1 LRSRLVTVT
10 FVLIAAVAWLVLA
23 PTGIGGSTDYV
34 TTNGDS
40 MAPRFHT
47 GDLALI
53 RPADQ
58 YRVGEVVA
66 YRSTLLH
73 TVVLHRIIGRDGDR
87 YVFKGDNNDFVDPT
101 HPGRG
106 EMIGRLWLR
115 VPRGG
120 LMLGWLRI
128 PVVVA
133 SLAGGAAL
141 LLLLGVG
148 HRRRRRDRRRPG
160 APRPRQGDR
169 PVVSPRPPAV
179 RAITA
184 QHVLTACGVAA
195 AALLL
200 LGLLAFTRPATKAA
214 TVKSSY
220 TEKVSFGY
228 HAAAAPG
235 PVYPGG
241 VVKTGD
247 PVFLRLVDHVRV
259 TVGYRF
265 AAAAPHRL
273 AGTMEV
279 LVRLTS
285 QTGWTRSLPLA
296 SPTRFAGDYARSS
309 VTLNLPRLRSLIG
322 RVETLT
328 GTPAGGDYT
337 LAVVPRVHLTG
348 TLAGQLLSSDYAPAL
363 SFQLGALQL
372 RPGSAPATSSS
383 DDQHDGLTP
392 SRRATV
398 ATTATAPNTL
408 GIGGHGL
415 PVATARWIAL
425 AGLLL
430 AAATALLTR
439 VRQRRRPSDPAAH
452 IQARYGHLIVPIAGM
467 THYPTRPPIDVTSI
481 TALVA
486 LAERSERL
494 ILHHQRDDGDTYL
507 VDDEG
512 TLYRYQTR
520 PTDSQQPPAPP
531 SPDHATRNASAH

>member
-10 FVLIAAVAWLVLA
+10 FVLVAAVASLGVA

-40 MAPRFHT
+40 MAPRFRT

-53 RPADQ
+53 RPAGQ

-73 TVVLHRIIGRDGDR
+73 AVVLHRIIGRDGDR

-101 HPGRG
+101 QPGRG

-120 LMLGWLRI
+120 LMLGWLRM

-133 SLAGGAAL
+133 ALAGGAAL

-148 HRRRRRDRRRPG
+148 RRPRRRDRRRPG
-160 APRPRQGDR
+160 APRPRQGDQ
-169 PVVSPRPPAV
+169 PVDSPLAA

-214 TVKSSY
+214 TVKSAY

-228 HAAAAPG
+228 HADAAAG
-235 PVYPGG
+235 PVYAGG

-273 AGTMEV
+273 SGTMEV

-285 QTGWTRSLPLA
+285 PTGWTRSLPLA
-296 SPTRFAGDYARSS
+296 APARFAGDHARSS
-309 VTLNLPRLRSLIG
+309 VTLDLPRLRSLIG

-348 TLAGQLLSSDYAPAL
+348 TLAGQPLNSDYAPAL
-363 SFQLGALQL
+363 SFQLSALQL

-383 DDQHDGLTP
+383 DDQQDGLAP

-398 ATTATAPNTL
+398 STTATATNTL

-415 PVATARWIAL
+415 PVVIVRWIAL

-430 AAATALLTR
+430 AAATAVLTR
-439 VRQRRRPSDPAAH
+439 LRQRRRPSDPAAH
-452 IQARYGHLIVPIAGM
+452 LQARYGHLIVSIASM
-467 THYPTRPPIDVTSI
+467 THEPARPPIDVTSI

-494 ILHHQRDDGDTYL
+494 ILHDKRDDGDTYL

-520 PTDSQQPPAPP
+520 P
-531 SPDHATRNASAH
+531 DHPTASSRQRASIARPR